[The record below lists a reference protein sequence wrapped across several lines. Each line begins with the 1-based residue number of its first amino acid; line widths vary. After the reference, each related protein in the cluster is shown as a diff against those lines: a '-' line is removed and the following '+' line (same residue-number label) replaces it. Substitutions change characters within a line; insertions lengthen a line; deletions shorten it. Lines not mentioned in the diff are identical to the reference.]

1 MAYDKNSMIQLT
13 RQEIDKT
20 LDYPSLI
27 AALREGFQKEY
38 QIPTRMHTNYDN
50 PVDKSENTLLLMPAI
65 AIGNI
70 VGVKIVNVAPKNGLH
85 NLPSIHGVYYVS
97 DANTGQPLALMDAK
111 ALTNWRT
118 AATSALAAD
127 YLSRQDSNTL
137 LMVGTGSLAPYLI
150 DAHAA
155 NRPIKRLLVY
165 GRNTAKAEALATTK
179 VAQFES
185 VEVAENLPE
194 AIAQADIISTATLT
208 KDPLI
213 HGDDLQ
219 PGQHLDLVGSYK
231 PDLREA
237 DNVVMRRG
245 QIYADQK
252 EQAIR
257 ESGDL
262 ALPIS
267 EGVIQPEDIVGDLFQ
282 LCRNQVA
289 GRENNRDIT
298 VFKSVG
304 HALEDLVGAQLL
316 LSRIRK
322 GE

>member
-1 MAYDKNSMIQLT
+1 MIQLT
-13 RQEIDKT
+13 RQDIDQT

-27 AALREGFQKEY
+27 AALREGFRQEY
-38 QIPTRMHTNYDN
+38 QIPTRMHTNYEN
-50 PVDKSENTLLLMPAI
+50 PADQSENTLLLMPAI

-85 NLPSIHGVYYVS
+85 DLPSIHGVYYVS
-97 DANTGQPLALMDAK
+97 DANSGQPLALMDAK

-127 YLSRQDSNTL
+127 YLAREDSSTL
-137 LMVGTGSLAPYLI
+137 LVVGTGSLAPYLI
-150 DAHAA
+150 DAHAV

-179 VAQFES
+179 VGQFES
-185 VEVAENLPE
+185 VEVVENLPQ
-194 AIAQADIISTATLT
+194 AIAQADIISTATLS

-213 HGDDLQ
+213 HGDYLQ

-252 EQAIR
+252 EPAIR

-267 EGVIQPEDIVGDLFQ
+267 EGIIQADDIVGDLFQ

-289 GRENNRDIT
+289 GRQNAEDIT

-304 HALEDLVGAQLL
+304 HALEDLVGAQLI
-316 LSRIRK
+316 LSKMNQAR
-322 GE
+322 

>member
-1 MAYDKNSMIQLT
+1 MIQLS
-13 RQEIDKT
+13 QQQIDQT
-20 LDYPSLI
+20 LNYPSLI
-27 AALREGFQKEY
+27 EALRIGFTADY
-38 QIPTRMHTNYDN
+38 QIPTRMHTNYNN

-65 AIGNI
+65 SIGNI
-70 VGVKIVNVAPKNGLH
+70 VGVKIVNVAPKNGAH

-111 ALTNWRT
+111 SLTNWRT
-118 AATSALAAD
+118 AATSALATDFLARENC
-127 YLSRQDSNTL
+127 STL

-165 GRNTAKAEALATTK
+165 GRNTAKAEALATSK
-179 VAQFES
+179 VGQFVS
-185 VEVAENLPE
+185 VEVVEDLST
-194 AIAQADIISTATLT
+194 AIPQADIISTATLS

-213 HGDDLQ
+213 HGDYLV
-219 PGQHLDLVGSYK
+219 PGQHIDLVGSYK

-245 QIYADQK
+245 QIYADLTS
-252 EQAIR
+252 QAIR

-262 ALPIS
+262 ALPIA
-267 EGVIQPEDIVGDLFQ
+267 EGILQPDEIIGDLFQ
-282 LCRNQVA
+282 LCRNEVD
-289 GRENNRDIT
+289 GRQNVEDIT

-304 HALEDLVGAQLL
+304 HALEDLVAAQLI
-316 LSRIRK
+316 LSLINK
-322 GE
+322 

>member
-1 MAYDKNSMIQLT
+1 MIQLT
-13 RQEIDKT
+13 RQDIDKT

-27 AALREGFQKEY
+27 AALREGFQQAY

-50 PVDKSENTLLLMPAI
+50 PVDQCENTLLLMPAI
-65 AIGNI
+65 AIGKI
-70 VGVKIVNVAPKNGLH
+70 VGVKIVNVAPKNGAH
-85 NLPSIHGVYYVS
+85 NLPSIHGIYYVS

-127 YLSRQDSNTL
+127 YLSRQNSRTL

-165 GRNTAKAEALATTK
+165 GRNTAKAEALAISK
-179 VAQFES
+179 VALFES
-185 VEVAENLPE
+185 VEVVEDLSLAIPE
-194 AIAQADIISTATLT
+194 ADIISTATLA

-213 HGDDLQ
+213 HGDDLR

-231 PDLREA
+231 PELREA

-267 EGVIQPEDIVGDLFQ
+267 EGIMAADDIVGDLFQ
-282 LCRNQVA
+282 LCQNQVG
-289 GRENNRDIT
+289 GRQNTDDIT

-304 HALEDLVGAQLL
+304 HALEDLVGAQLI
-316 LSRIRK
+316 LSKINQA
-322 GE
+322 